1 MKKVLIITYYWPPS
15 GGAGVQ
21 RVLKLA
27 KYFRRLGWEPVIYTA
42 EEAEYPIT
50 DNSLFKDIPEGVT
63 VLKQKIW
70 EPYNLYKKFIGQKKE
85 QKVYSGFMTD
95 KKPSLAQKLSVFIR
109 GNFFIPDARM
119 FWIKP
124 SVKYLIEELKKN
136 PVDAMFSS
144 GPPHSTHLIAKGVKA
159 KLNIPW
165 IADFR
170 DPWTNIDFYDQLK
183 LTALADRKHKRLEKS
198 VLAKADKVV
207 TVSWSWADDFRKI
220 MNRGIEVI
228 TNGFD
233 EDDFSVTVPKPESKF
248 VMAHIGSLNANRNQ
262 PVLWQALSELL
273 NENLEFKNDL
283 LIRLVGKND
292 FSVNQSIE
300 ANGLKQNLDCIDYL
314 PHSEVGVLQQ
324 SASVLMLLLNNTP
337 NIKGIIPGKLFEYL
351 AAGNPILV
359 VGNPT
364 GDSARIV
371 NETNAGAICDFD
383 EKEKMKSAILNF
395 YADWK
400 SGKKKNYNP
409 AIEKYSR
416 KKIAEK
422 FSLLLNQLTTSTS
435 K

>member
-21 RVLKLA
+21 RVLKLV
-27 KYFRRLGWEPVIYTA
+27 KYFRSVGWEPVVYTA
-42 EEAEYPIT
+42 DDAEYPIT

-63 VLKQKIW
+63 VWKQKIW

-85 QKVYSGFMTD
+85 QKVYSGFMTS

-124 SVKYLIEELKKN
+124 SIKYLIEKLKKN
-136 PVDAMFSS
+136 PVDAMISS
-144 GPPHSTHLIAKGVKA
+144 GPPHTTHLIAKGVKE

-170 DPWTNIDFYDQLK
+170 DPWTNIDFYDQLN

-198 VLAKADKVV
+198 VLQKADKVV
-207 TVSWSWADDFRKI
+207 TVSWSWADDFKKI
-220 MNRGIEVI
+220 MNRDIEVI

-233 EDDFSVTVPKPESKF
+233 EDDFSETVTVPETKF
-248 VMAHIGSLNANRNQ
+248 VMAHIGSLNADRNQ
-262 PVLWQALSELL
+262 PVLWQALKELI
-273 NENLEFKNDL
+273 NENTEFKNDL
-283 LIRLVGKND
+283 VIRLVGKND
-292 FSVNQSIE
+292 FSVNQSLE
-300 ANGLKQNLDCIDYL
+300 ANGLKQHCDFIDYL
-314 PHSEVGVLQQ
+314 PHSKVGVLQK
-324 SASVLMLLLNNTP
+324 SAAVLLLLLNNTP

-351 AAGNPILV
+351 AAGNPILMA
-359 VGNPT
+359 GNTT

-371 NETNAGAICDFD
+371 NETKAGVICDFA
-383 EKEKMKSAILNF
+383 EKEKMKTAILNF

-400 SGKKKNYNP
+400 SGKKNQNNTE
-409 AIEKYSR
+409 IEKYSR

-422 FSLLLNQLTTSTS
+422 FSLLLNKLID
-435 K
+435 